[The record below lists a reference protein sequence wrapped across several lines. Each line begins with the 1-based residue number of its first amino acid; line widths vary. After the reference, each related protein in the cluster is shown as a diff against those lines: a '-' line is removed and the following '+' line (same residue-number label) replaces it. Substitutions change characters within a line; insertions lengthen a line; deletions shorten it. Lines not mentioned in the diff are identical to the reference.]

1 MLKIYYNNIHSCFL
15 KKKIK
20 LLFLSALSEKF
31 GETENLIFSVGIRFA
46 KGKEIKELNNKF
58 RNIDKETDVLS
69 FPIYDFKNESLPTD
83 EDVMLGDIVICKKV
97 AKLQA
102 KVLGHSYKREVCFLA
117 LHGFLHLLG
126 YDHIEKD
133 EEKEMNLTS
142 EKILAKHEVKR

>member
-1 MLKIYYNNIHSCFL
+1 MQKERKLK
-15 KKKIK
+15 
-20 LLFLSALSEKF
+20 
-31 GETENLIFSVGIRFA
+31 NLTTNL
-46 KGKEIKELNNKF
+46 E
-58 RNIDKETDVLS
+58 
-69 FPIYDFKNESLPTD
+69 
-83 EDVMLGDIVICKKV
+83 V

-142 EKILAKHEVKR
+142 EKILAKHEVKRWNLAMLQLLEELMQVKAH